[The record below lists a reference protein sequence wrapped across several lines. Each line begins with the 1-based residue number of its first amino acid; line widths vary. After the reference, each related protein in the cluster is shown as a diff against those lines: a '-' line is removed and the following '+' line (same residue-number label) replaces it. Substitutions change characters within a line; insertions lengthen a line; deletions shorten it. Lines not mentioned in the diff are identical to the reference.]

1 MIIIILLL
9 LLLLLYIFWLYY
21 IYMYGQ
27 CGIHPS
33 RVYCKKWGCFEMGL
47 PHYTSL
53 HYNNYYQVNCS
64 KSWWIY
70 PLRLEIME
78 YGAVPVCKS
87 PSKTGSQEKQQY
99 TRNNIIK
106 HYIYV
111 LPVVSLT
118 AVGFPGPEI
127 NHELWDPIGNAH
139 LGLSQGNRNSLCLIM
154 LLMKGLLPTPPDT
167 FGCGNWVMQCMQIHI
182 FFGWFS
188 NFWWLEWFI
197 STMFDD

>member
-1 MIIIILLL
+1 
-9 LLLLLYIFWLYY
+9 
-21 IYMYGQ
+21 MYGQ

-106 HYIYV
+106 HYIYICITSGF
-111 LPVVSLT
+111 LNSGRFSRSRNQPWTLRPYWKCPSRVVSRQPK
-118 AVGFPGPEI
+118 FPLFDHVA
-127 NHELWDPIGNAH
+127 HERVAPNT
-139 LGLSQGNRNSLCLIM
+139 SRYV
-154 LLMKGLLPTPPDT
+154 
-167 FGCGNWVMQCMQIHI
+167 WVWKLMQCMQIHI

-188 NFWWLEWFI
+188 NFLWLEWII